1 MYGSA
6 GTGKTL
12 ILCEA
17 LKIKLSQLLSQGRRV
32 RILAT
37 GFYENWTTELLKN
50 FRTKYLVN
58 MKNIE
63 VTGLKELCHDLNIE
77 YKYRTPRDT
86 INRMITSLSDKYPWT
101 PDEITLLLVDE
112 VWPCGYDQKTPDW
125 RDLEVRENVI
135 WLLGLSPRAWNA
147 SSTDVLPPV
156 NSSVLTRHLVIK
168 HRNCP
173 QIRNFSKTS
182 NTEPFLFEIF
192 N

>member
-37 GFYENWTTELLKN
+37 TFDDDDTELLNN

-58 MKNIE
+58 MKDIE
-63 VTGLKELCHDLNIE
+63 VMSINKLCRDLNIE
-77 YKYRTPRDT
+77 CNLSTPRDT
-86 INRMITSLSDKYPWT
+86 INRVITSLSDKY

-112 VWPCGYDQKTPDW
+112 VIPSSYRQTTPDW

-135 WLLGLSPRAWNA
+135 WLLGLSPRGFMAI
-147 SSTDVLPPV
+147 STEVLPPV
-156 NSSVLTRHLVIK
+156 NSSVLTRPLIYK

-173 QIRNFSKTS
+173 QIRNFIKTI
-182 NTEPFLFEIF
+182 NTDFYLFEIF
-192 N
+192 I

>member
-37 GFYENWTTELLKN
+37 TFHESYTELQKN
-50 FRTKYLVN
+50 LSNRFLEN
-58 MKNIE
+58 MQNIE
-63 VTGLKELCHDLNIE
+63 VMNLRKLCRELNIQ
-77 YKYRTPRDT
+77 YDYRTPRET
-86 INRMITSLSDKYPWT
+86 INRVITSLSDKYRNT
-101 PDEITLLLVDE
+101 DIITLLLVDE
-112 VWPCGYDQKTPDW
+112 VYPCWRRQPTPDW

-135 WLLGLSPRAWNA
+135 WLLGLSPRANYA
-147 SSTDVLPPV
+147 TSTDVLPPV
-156 NSSVLTRHLVIK
+156 NSSVLTRPLLIK

-173 QIRNFSKTS
+173 QIRNFIKTI
-182 NTEPFLFEIF
+182 NTKLYLFEIF
-192 N
+192 I

>member
-17 LKIKLSQLLSQGRRV
+17 LKIKLSQLQSQGRRV

-37 GFYENWTTELLKN
+37 GFYDDLTTELLNN

-63 VTGLKELCHDLNIE
+63 VISLREMFSDLSIE
-77 YKYRTPRDT
+77 YNYSTPRDT
-86 INRMITSLSDKYPWT
+86 INRVITSLSDKY

-112 VWPCGYDQKTPDW
+112 VFPSEKDQPTPDW

-135 WLLGLSPRAWNA
+135 WLLGLSPRASFA
-147 SSTDVLPPV
+147 SSTEVLPPE
-156 NSSVLTRHLVIK
+156 NSFVLTRHLVHK

-173 QIRNFSKTS
+173 QIRNFIKTI
-182 NTEPFLFEIF
+182 NTKLFI
-192 N
+192 